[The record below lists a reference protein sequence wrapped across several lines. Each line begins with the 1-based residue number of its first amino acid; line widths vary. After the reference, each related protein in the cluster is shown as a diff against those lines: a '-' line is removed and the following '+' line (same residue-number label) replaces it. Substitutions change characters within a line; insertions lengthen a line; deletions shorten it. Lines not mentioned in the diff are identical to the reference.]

1 MPCGSSL
8 GRFTIPQFGI
18 AGIDGN
24 FDDLPPCR
32 GGYPK
37 GLTNR
42 CSRRSATPP
51 SAERW
56 RSVGWPSTSPT
67 WPMPNP
73 EARLRS

>member
-1 MPCGSSL
+1 MPWGSSL

-37 GLTNR
+37 GLTNKD
-42 CSRRSATPP
+42 RSCEATIYPV
-51 SAERW
+51 
-56 RSVGWPSTSPT
+56 VGLAPYCY
-67 WPMPNP
+67 
-73 EARLRS
+73 